1 MSERPRYIQ
10 SLETLRDWAV
20 SKLPFENF
28 KKRYTRSVIIDPPV
42 PRDWGYEFTQNAG
55 YLPYIESMPCSQLVD
70 DVSSGLNVDS
80 RLDSYFGDKK
90 RDELVDHIIK
100 TDRRIVSRV
109 GSHGLEIII
118 GTAAAGIVAV
128 GTAIA
133 VHRYRRDHRR

>member
-1 MSERPRYIQ
+1 MPERPQYIQ
-10 SLETLRDWAV
+10 SLESLRSWV
-20 SKLPFENF
+20 FSKLPFDTL
-28 KKRYTRSVIIDPPV
+28 KRRYTRSMIIDPPV

-55 YLPYIESMPCSQLVD
+55 YLPNIESMPCSQLVD

-80 RLDSYFGDKK
+80 RLDTYLGDKK

-109 GSHGLEIII
+109 SSHGLEIII
-118 GTAAAGIVAV
+118 GTTAAGIVAV

-133 VHRYRRDHRR
+133 VHRYHRDHKR